1 MANDLTQPVHIES
14 RNSVRAFTIR
24 YSFLVYVVLTL
35 ILGWFPWYL
44 GIRPKQIFF
53 IPFLTALILALV
65 VEGRKGLG
73 NYLRRMVRIRAPW
86 YTWVVAIS
94 LPAGIAIASL
104 GIHTLLGGQLP
115 EAALL
120 NLNSASLA
128 QLSLLGVIFL
138 LPLGS
143 ENIAEFGIRGFGIPA
158 LQNKWGSLVGT
169 LFLGLFMSL
178 WFLPQFFN
186 ENSPQTAMGGFSF
199 LPFFI
204 ISEVGWSFM
213 MTWVFNKSRG
223 SSLIAGYLFHS
234 AFNYWTVVLLVSAS
248 VVGGNLEFAK
258 TFDSTLLRIY
268 SVLIALT
275 AIGFIVATKGKLGYE
290 PDGEMEAG
298 SKVRLRPKKDSSSR
312 VCGNVVNPS

>member
-1 MANDLTQPVHIES
+1 MANDLTQPVYVES
-14 RNSVRAFTIR
+14 QNSVRAFIIR

-44 GIRPKQIFF
+44 GIRPTQIFF
-53 IPFLTALILALV
+53 VPFLTALILAYV
-65 VEGRKGLG
+65 VGERKGLG
-73 NYLRRMVRIRAPW
+73 VFLRRMVRIRAPW
-86 YTWVVAIS
+86 YTWVLVIF
-94 LPAGIAIASL
+94 LPAAIAIASL

-120 NLNSASLA
+120 NLNSATLVQLA
-128 QLSLLGVIFL
+128 LLGVLFL

-143 ENIAEFGIRGFGIPA
+143 ENIAEFGFRGFGIPA
-158 LQNKWGSLVGT
+158 LQNKWGSLIGT
-169 LFLGLFMSL
+169 LILGLFVSL

-186 ENSPQTAMGGFSF
+186 ESSPQTAMGGFSF

-204 ISEVGWSFM
+204 LIEVGWSVM

-223 SSLIAGYLFHS
+223 SSLIAGYIFHS

-248 VVGGNLEFAK
+248 VVGGEFEFAT
-258 TFDSTLLRIY
+258 TFDSTLLRINAF
-268 SVLIALT
+268 LIALT

-290 PDGEMEAG
+290 PEGEMEAG
-298 SKVRLRPKKDSSSR
+298 SKVKEPAADLA
-312 VCGNVVNPS
+312 